1 MSSPPKANSAQT
13 ARSMNAAQS
22 ASAGALRL
30 SREPE
35 LVERAVAGELDAIT
49 ELLRN
54 LGPLVARTVRVIL
67 GAQHP
72 DADDVVQQSFV
83 ALIRSLPHYRAESN
97 LNTYTSRITTRTALA
112 ARRRERRR
120 SEVHE
125 SYALA
130 QPEQLV
136 SPREEVASHVHAL
149 LGELVEEQAETL
161 ALRTVL
167 GFSIDEIAEAMQ
179 VPRNTVKSRLR
190 LAKAALRERLWDA
203 EARRDE
209 APLQRDEEGGR

>member
-1 MSSPPKANSAQT
+1 MSTPKPRQHSSSEGAL
-13 ARSMNAAQS
+13 ARSV
-22 ASAGALRL
+22 
-30 SREPE
+30 REPE

-49 ELLRN
+49 ELLRD

-67 GAQHP
+67 GNHA

-83 ALIRSLPHYRAESN
+83 ALIRSLPQYRAESN
-97 LNTYTSRITTRTALA
+97 LATYTSRITTRTALA

-120 SEVHE
+120 AEVHE

-136 SPREEVASHVHAL
+136 SPREEVASHIHAL
-149 LGELVEEQAETL
+149 LDELVEEQAETL

-167 GFSIDEIAEAMQ
+167 GFSIDEIAEAME

-190 LAKAALRERLWDA
+190 LAKAALRERLWDQQRA
-203 EARRDE
+203 DSEQPDAADAGGEA
-209 APLQRDEEGGR
+209 

>member
-1 MSSPPKANSAQT
+1 MPTPPKARQHSSSEGAL
-13 ARSMNAAQS
+13 ARST
-22 ASAGALRL
+22 
-30 SREPE
+30 REPE

-49 ELLRN
+49 ELLRD

-67 GAQHP
+67 GNQHA

-83 ALIRSLPHYRAESN
+83 ALIRSLPQYRAESN
-97 LNTYTSRITTRTALA
+97 LATYTSRITTRTALA

-120 SEVHE
+120 AEVHE

-136 SPREEVASHVHAL
+136 SPREEVASHIHAL
-149 LGELVEEQAETL
+149 LDELVEEQAETL

-167 GFSIDEIAEAMQ
+167 GFSIDEIAEAME

-190 LAKAALRERLWDA
+190 LAKAALRERLWDQQRA
-203 EARRDE
+203 DSEQPGAADAGGEA
-209 APLQRDEEGGR
+209 

>member
-1 MSSPPKANSAQT
+1 MSSPPKVTPA
-13 ARSMNAAQS
+13 NAAQS
-22 ASAGALRL
+22 AALRL

-49 ELLRN
+49 ELLRE

-83 ALIRSLPHYRAESN
+83 ALIRSLPQYRAESN
-97 LNTYTSRITTRTALA
+97 LSTYTSRITTRTALA

-120 SEVHE
+120 TEVHE
-125 SYALA
+125 SYARA

-149 LGELVEEQAETL
+149 LDELVEEQAETL

-190 LAKAALRERLWDA
+190 LAKAALRERLWDS
-203 EARRDE
+203 EARRDDM
-209 APLQRDEEGGR
+209 QSRGDEGEER

>member
-1 MSSPPKANSAQT
+1 MSFRSTSTSTRGAAAAE
-13 ARSMNAAQS
+13 ARAA
-22 ASAGALRL
+22 
-30 SREPE
+30 REPE

-49 ELLRN
+49 ELLRA
-54 LGPLVARTVRVIL
+54 LGPLVARTARVIL
-67 GAQHP
+67 GPQHP
-72 DADDVVQQSFV
+72 DADDVIQQSFV
-83 ALIRSLPHYRAESN
+83 ALIRSLPQYRAESN
-97 LNTYTSRITTRTALA
+97 LSTYTSRITTRTALA

-120 SEVHE
+120 AEVHE

-136 SPREEVASHVHAL
+136 NPREEVASHVHAL
-149 LGELVEEQAETL
+149 LDELVEEQAETL

-190 LAKAALRERLWDA
+190 LAKAALRARLTDLEQPSSQRAGGAARCLDTTRDA
-203 EARRDE
+203 GGEA
-209 APLQRDEEGGR
+209 